1 MHIDPLRQNS
11 LGVNLLPHPL
21 FPALYESHPDNTGV
35 SRSSVP
41 RAPPADFLRDI
52 TQKVCSPASSVMR
65 DGTPGRK
72 NTVGSI
78 RGSSFDIPRST
89 AVSAPIQHHG
99 SLNVLSGFEG
109 FLIFFYVLSMY

>member
-72 NTVGSI
+72 NTVLRPKNCLRNGDET
-78 RGSSFDIPRST
+78 GVET
-89 AVSAPIQHHG
+89 AAKRLP
-99 SLNVLSGFEG
+99 
-109 FLIFFYVLSMY
+109 